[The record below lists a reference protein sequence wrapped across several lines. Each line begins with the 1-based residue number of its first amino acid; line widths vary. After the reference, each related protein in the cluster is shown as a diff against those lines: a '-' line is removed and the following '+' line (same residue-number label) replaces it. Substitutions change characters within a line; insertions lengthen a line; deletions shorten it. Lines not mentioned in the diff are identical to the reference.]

1 MGGGERVG
9 GWRSWVDGGCGWKV
23 GAAACTGIEAEDADD
38 GGEAAPQPHLGHVR
52 LDDRADDDELRHEKG
67 DEALPQALPLDDA
80 ELAEDGEH
88 EELVREEGERAHD
101 VRDAELPRAAR
112 EQSEQ
117 RRHAAFDRRALVHLE
132 QHAEGDG
139 GDHI

>member
-1 MGGGERVG
+1 MH
-9 GWRSWVDGGCGWKV
+9 DA
-23 GAAACTGIEAEDADD
+23 GAAYDREGQEATSAPAFFTSDGNPV

-88 EELVREEGERAHD
+88 EEPKRKIAPATAITET
-101 VRDAELPRAAR
+101 LP
-112 EQSEQ
+112 
-117 RRHAAFDRRALVHLE
+117 F
-132 QHAEGDG
+132 
-139 GDHI
+139 